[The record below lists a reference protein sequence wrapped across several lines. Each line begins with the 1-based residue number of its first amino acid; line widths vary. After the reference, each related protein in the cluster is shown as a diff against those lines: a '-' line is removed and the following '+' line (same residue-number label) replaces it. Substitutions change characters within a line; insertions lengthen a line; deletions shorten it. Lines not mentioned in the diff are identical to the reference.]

1 MVLLSGWN
9 RLGIVLPVFFGLAA
23 NGATYIPLPM
33 IPLLSIHSGKRLL
46 CVGSANNAR
55 FDQCVQDT
63 IGQYKWE
70 AKQSYEKVL
79 AGGIVAFVF
88 TWLVIA
94 LYRWVR
100 RGFVKELER

>member
-1 MVLLSGWN
+1 MESAGDRTACFLRAGGQRSHLHS
-9 RLGIVLPVFFGLAA
+9 LANDSA
-23 NGATYIPLPM
+23 FVDPLRQAA
-33 IPLLSIHSGKRLL
+33 SL
-46 CVGSANNAR
+46 CGPSANNAR